1 MNTSKVSKSSSTN
14 TKRDWMKIL
23 GIPVAL
29 LVFGLLIT
37 MKTPVGMT
45 FQGKTA
51 LATFLMALVL
61 WVTQAIPTYASAL
74 LVIVILALTGGWDQS
89 SIFSV
94 LGYDVIWLMLSAF
107 VITSGME
114 KSGFAKRLALFVVSK
129 FGKTAKGALLAL
141 IFVSFLL
148 AFVIPSTTARAA
160 LLLPITMMI
169 CKIYNAVPGESNFG
183 RQMMLQEIHVNNI
196 ATSGILT
203 ATAAQ
208 IMAVGYIKDLA
219 GIEVTW
225 GKWFMAGIIQM
236 NTILD
241 VEL

>member
-14 TKRDWMKIL
+14 QKRDWMKIL

-29 LVFGLLIT
+29 IVFGLLIT

-129 FGKTAKGALLAL
+129 FGKTAKGSLLAL
-141 IFVSFLL
+141 IFVNFLL

-160 LLLPITMMI
+160 L
-169 CKIYNAVPGESNFG
+169 
-183 RQMMLQEIHVNNI
+183 
-196 ATSGILT
+196 
-203 ATAAQ
+203 
-208 IMAVGYIKDLA
+208 
-219 GIEVTW
+219 
-225 GKWFMAGIIQM
+225 
-236 NTILD
+236 
-241 VEL
+241 